1 MAGQKNAF
9 IFDLEGVLIDHTAR
23 QCEVATKALASVG
36 IGVTIKPEAY
46 QLRSEDA
53 FHITKDFL
61 SGLFIMQRD
70 KIPLEVAK
78 SNPHMVEQKRSS
90 LTKADLAKI
99 EKAVEHFDHLRTHG
113 ELNVRGKKF
122 KIQSR
127 EPALPKIKTML
138 RWAKSKG
145 HPLVLVTAGKKVDAD
160 AFMKEANMLKYF
172 PKGHILYGE
181 DKMKKGDLFQG
192 VSVMLE
198 HSGYKIPK
206 GRQWVVEDSLS
217 GIKAAKANG
226 LRSAMVL
233 TGNTSLER
241 IQKLSP
247 AERPTLVLQHAKDLL
262 GTLVP
267 TKRGLVARKKARIK
281 RQKTVLAAR
290 KTRAG
295 RKKRR

>member
-1 MAGQKNAF
+1 MVEQKNAF

-36 IGVTIKPEAY
+36 IGVKIKPETY

-53 FHITKDFL
+53 FHITRDFL
-61 SGLFIMQRD
+61 SGLFIMQRE

-78 SNPHMVEQKRSS
+78 SNPHLIEQKRTS
-90 LTKADLAKI
+90 LTKTEWTKI
-99 EKAVEHFDHLRTHG
+99 DKAVTNFDHLRTHG
-113 ELNVRGKKF
+113 ELTVGGKKL
-122 KIQSR
+122 KIVSR
-127 EPALPKIKTML
+127 EPALKQIRTML
-138 RWAKSKG
+138 SWAKAKG
-145 HPLVLVTAGKKVDAD
+145 HPLVLVTAGKKIDAD
-160 AFMKEANMLKYF
+160 AFMREAKLLKYF

-181 DKMKKGDLFQG
+181 DKMKKGGLFAG
-192 VSVMLE
+192 VSTMLA
-198 HSGYKIPK
+198 SGYGISK

-217 GIKAAKANG
+217 GIKAAKATG

-241 IQKLSP
+241 IKKLSP

-267 TKRGLVARKKARIK
+267 TKRGQTVRRKVRKQ
-281 RQKTVLAAR
+281 RQKAISVR
-290 KTRAG
+290 KMKQG
-295 RKKRR
+295 RLPK